1 LEYEHFPDPDR
12 LALESLQ
19 HVLASK
25 EPRLRTV
32 GRPDG
37 TLECGGRKIVH
48 HSLGSTLGSSNGKN
62 GPAAHSGEAA
72 GGVEAT
78 LKADPC
84 ARSGA
89 VHAAR
94 MQTPALH
101 HLVVP
106 ADAQLQPSRP
116 GPGPRALRDP
126 DTSGEL
132 RSSMKSMTWVNAVP
146 KRRTGRFY
154 GNRGL
159 RLPLACSIEYRKR
172 TSQSPQT

>member
-1 LEYEHFPDPDR
+1 VVEKLEYEHFPDPDR

-32 GRPDG
+32 GGPDG

-48 HSLGSTLGSSNGKN
+48 HSLGSTLGSSNGKTVLLRIR
-62 GPAAHSGEAA
+62 AKLREL
-72 GGVEAT
+72 EAT

-94 MQTPALH
+94 MQTPL
-101 HLVVP
+101 
-106 ADAQLQPSRP
+106 
-116 GPGPRALRDP
+116 
-126 DTSGEL
+126 
-132 RSSMKSMTWVNAVP
+132 
-146 KRRTGRFY
+146 
-154 GNRGL
+154 
-159 RLPLACSIEYRKR
+159 SII
-172 TSQSPQT
+172 